1 MVRLDVATWNATLVP
16 QLASA
21 YRLSEAFARLY
32 SCNCGG
38 KTPNLGVVVCGVLML
53 VWECRCTCCV
63 VSSAEQSSTAAV
75 ATNRQPQPE
84 PESQAKDYRDDEA
97 AD

>member
-21 YRLSEAFARLY
+21 YRWWAGLLRDYTPATA
-32 SCNCGG
+32 G
-38 KTPNLGVVVCGVLML
+38 KKQSRGSSAASLCWYGWEGV
-53 VWECRCTCCV
+53 CTGCV